1 MTRRAPRSHAA
12 RCQETDRAAP
22 RRCRRNAIRILLVS
36 RNYFPTAV
44 HGGAQVSVAQLA
56 QGLQSLG
63 HTVAVLN
70 VDDHAHL
77 GIHAVT
83 GIREYRLRLR
93 NLYLRGDH
101 PAPTRLAWHAID
113 RLGDRMAADYRA
125 VLHDF
130 RPDVIN
136 THVMA
141 GIGTTIWHV
150 AAACGVPVVHRVS
163 DYYLMCLNSGHRKGG
178 RNCSGV
184 CGSCRVL
191 ALAPAR
197 RRTALV
203 RHVIYVSEKIRSIYD
218 ANAIFPRAVPT
229 TILTGAYRPAQA
241 VAPRPDLLEP
251 GHLTIGFFGR
261 LSPEKGLEQLLPMLR
276 TLPAGSWRLRVGG
289 DGKPDYVNKLRELA
303 QSLPIDF
310 LGVQAPDDFYATID
324 ALVVSSLWDE
334 PSGRVA
340 FESGIHGVIPI
351 VAARGGLPEMVAHG
365 ERGLVF
371 DPDAPAT
378 LLAAIARVRE
388 DRSLREQVRAR
399 WLIDRHDYDPGVV
412 AERTLA
418 IYERLVGARL

>member
-1 MTRRAPRSHAA
+1 M
-12 RCQETDRAAP
+12 
-22 RRCRRNAIRILLVS
+22 VS
-36 RNYFPTAV
+36 RNYFPARV
-44 HGGAQVSVAQLA
+44 HGGAQVSVMQLA
-56 QGLQSLG
+56 QGLQARG
-63 HTVAVLN
+63 HAVAVLN
-70 VDDHAHL
+70 VDDHAHRGL
-77 GIHAVT
+77 HAASGIP
-83 GIREYRLRLR
+83 EYRLRLR

-101 PAPTRLAWHAID
+101 PAPTRIGWHLID

-125 VLHDF
+125 VLRDF

-141 GIGTTIWHV
+141 GIGTTIWRV
-150 AAACGVPVVHRVS
+150 AAAWGVPVVHRVS
-163 DYYLMCLNSGHRKGG
+163 DYYLMCLNSGHRKKGA
-178 RNCSGV
+178 NCTGV
-184 CGSCRVL
+184 CRSCRAL

-197 RRTALV
+197 RRTPLV

-218 ANAIFPRAVPT
+218 CSDVFPRDVPT
-229 TILTGAYRPAQA
+229 TILTGAYRPERP

-251 GHLTIGFFGR
+251 DRLTIGFFGR
-261 LSPEKGLEQLLPMLR
+261 ISPEKGLEQLLTMLR
-276 TLPAGSWRLRVGG
+276 TLPGDSWRLRVGG
-289 DGKPDYVNKLRELA
+289 DGRSDYVNQLKELA
-303 QSLPIDF
+303 RDLPVDF

-324 ALVVSSLWDE
+324 TLVVSSLWDE

-378 LLAAIARVRE
+378 LLAAIARVRG
-388 DRSLREQVRAR
+388 DRALRERVRAR
-399 WLIDRHDYDPGVV
+399 WLIDRHDYDPDVV

-418 IYERLVGARL
+418 IYERLVEARL

>member
-1 MTRRAPRSHAA
+1 M
-12 RCQETDRAAP
+12 
-22 RRCRRNAIRILLVS
+22 
-36 RNYFPTAV
+36 

-56 QGLQSLG
+56 QGLQARG

-70 VDDHAHL
+70 VDDYAHR
-77 GIHAVT
+77 GIHAPT
-83 GIREYRLRLR
+83 GIREFRLPLR

-113 RLGDRMAADYRA
+113 RLGDRMAAHYRA
-125 VLHDF
+125 VLRDF

-141 GIGTTIWHV
+141 GIGTTIWRV

-163 DYYLMCLNSGHRKGG
+163 DYYLMCLNSGHRKSGV
-178 RNCSGV
+178 NCSGV
-184 CGSCRVL
+184 CGSCRML

-197 RRTALV
+197 RRTPLV

-218 ANAIFPRAVPT
+218 ANTVFPPDVPT
-229 TILTGAYRPAQA
+229 TILTGAYRPARA
-241 VAPRPDLLEP
+241 VAPRPDLLAP
-251 GHLTIGFFGR
+251 GRLTIGFFGR
-261 LSPEKGLEQLLPMLR
+261 ISPEKGLEQLLLMLR
-276 TLPAGSWRLRVGG
+276 TLPAESWRLRVGG
-289 DGKPDYVNKLRELA
+289 DGQPDYVNKLRELA
-303 QSLPIDF
+303 DSLPVDF

-324 ALVVSSLWDE
+324 TLVVSSLWDE

-388 DRSLREQVRAR
+388 DRSLREKVRAR
-399 WLIDRHDYDPGVV
+399 WLVDRHEYDPDVV

-418 IYERLVGARL
+418 IYERLVGVRL